1 MTIHSKQLL
10 TLAEVKEIVDKLEG
24 DEKSEEMKSY
34 LKKFTKLS
42 KKDAVKLKE
51 EIQALNNAK
60 IREENIIKL
69 VDILPKDA
77 EDVSKIF
84 ADTGL
89 TEEETNA
96 ILEITKKY

>member
-1 MTIHSKQLL
+1 M

-42 KKDAVKLKE
+42 KKDALKLKE
-51 EIQALNNAK
+51 ELAALGNVK
-60 IREENIIKL
+60 IREEHIIKL

-77 EDVSKIF
+77 EDVNKIF
-84 ADTGL
+84 SDTGL

>member
-10 TLAEVKEIVDKLEG
+10 TLAEVKEIVDNMGEAE
-24 DEKSEEMKSY
+24 DMKAY

-42 KKDAVKLKE
+42 YKDALKLKE
-51 EIQALNNAK
+51 ELSGLNNVK
-60 IREENIIKL
+60 VREENIIKI

-77 EDVSKIF
+77 EDVNKIF
-84 ADTGL
+84 ADTSL

-96 ILEITKKY
+96 ILEITRKY